1 MHWRTTM
8 SLNLNNSLEDINS
21 SYMSDLT
28 EQELSVIFGGETVV
42 TITENGVTRTYSDP
56 KATGFVTSSSQS
68 WVDGKL
74 VESTQEGGFV
84 YPDET
89 ISFVF

>member
-1 MHWRTTM
+1 M

-28 EQELSVIFGGETVV
+28 EQELSIIFGGETVV
-42 TITENGVTRTYSDP
+42 TVIENGVTKTSSDP
-56 KATGFVTSSSQS
+56 NAIGFVSSSSQR
-68 WVDGKL
+68 WVNGKL
-74 VESTQEGGFV
+74 VESSQNSGFL

-89 ISFVF
+89 ISLGF